1 MISSLIGGGLTV
13 DQSERT
19 ALLRAS
25 SLLPRGRG
33 DTRGVH
39 RGHGDSAERCC
50 EGVHRGT
57 GSLQRDVVRGVHR
70 GHGVSTERCCEGVLR
85 GHGVST
91 ERCCEGGTQG
101 ARVEVSAVR

>member
-57 GSLQRDVVRGVHR
+57 GTLQRDVVRGY
-70 GHGVSTERCCEGVLR
+70 S
-85 GHGVST
+85 
-91 ERCCEGGTQG
+91 GGTGTLQRDVVRGYTG
-101 ARVEVSAVR
+101 AWCLCREML

>member
-1 MISSLIGGGLTV
+1 MISSLIGGGLTI

-50 EGVHRGT
+50 EGVHRGMV
-57 GSLQRDVVRGVHR
+57 SLQRDVVREKNIQKTGLIF
-70 GHGVSTERCCEGVLR
+70 TLFWW
-85 GHGVST
+85 
-91 ERCCEGGTQG
+91 
-101 ARVEVSAVR
+101 SAELED